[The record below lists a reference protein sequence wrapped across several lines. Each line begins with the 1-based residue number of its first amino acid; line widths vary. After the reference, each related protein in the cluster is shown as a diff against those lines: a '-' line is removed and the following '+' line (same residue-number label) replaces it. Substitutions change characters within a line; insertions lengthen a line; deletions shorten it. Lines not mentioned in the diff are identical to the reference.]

1 MAALALPLAP
11 DRFAPDLFSVVTMPG
26 GRGRPAWA
34 ELFGWPDE
42 GDAHLASNTARNV
55 WAARLDEAV
64 TRADKAVLLVAEGAS
79 CFAAAWWARLTPAHY
94 VEKVAGAL
102 MFLPGDSAELPGRQ
116 REWQSPRL
124 QLPFPSI
131 VVTDGDPASEP
142 IRALG
147 LDWGSDRIAGRGEL
161 QATEAAPW
169 RHALRAVDRFTARM
183 VARDIVMAR
192 HQRR

>member
-1 MAALALPLAP
+1 MTALALPFSP
-11 DRFAPDLFSVVTMPG
+11 GHFSVVTMPH
-26 GRGRPAWA
+26 GRNRPAWA

-42 GDAHLASNTARNV
+42 GDAHLDAEAARTL
-55 WAARLDEAV
+55 WAARLDDAV

-102 MFLPGDSAELPGRQ
+102 MFMPGDSSELSGRQ
-116 REWQSPRL
+116 RDWESPKL
-124 QLPFPSI
+124 KLPFPSI
-131 VVTDGDPASEP
+131 VVTDGDPASAS

-147 LDWGSDRIAGRGEL
+147 ADWGSDRIAGRGQLMEAEAE
-161 QATEAAPW
+161 ATPW

>member
-1 MAALALPLAP
+1 MAALALPFAP
-11 DRFAPDLFSVVTMPG
+11 DRFSPDLFSVVTLRGG
-26 GRGRPAWA
+26 GRRPAWS
-34 ELFGWPDE
+34 ELFDWKDA
-42 GDAHLASNTARNV
+42 GDADIDHALSRTL

-102 MFLPGDSAELPGRQ
+102 MFLPGGAGEVAGRQ
-116 REWQSPRL
+116 RDWDSPKL
-124 QLPFPSI
+124 HLPFPSI
-131 VVTDGDPASEP
+131 VVADDADCASV
-142 IRALG
+142 RALG
-147 LDWGSDRIAGRGEL
+147 ADWGSERIAGSART
-161 QATEAAPW
+161 AEAEAPHW
-169 RHALRAVDRFTARM
+169 RQALRAVDRFTSRM